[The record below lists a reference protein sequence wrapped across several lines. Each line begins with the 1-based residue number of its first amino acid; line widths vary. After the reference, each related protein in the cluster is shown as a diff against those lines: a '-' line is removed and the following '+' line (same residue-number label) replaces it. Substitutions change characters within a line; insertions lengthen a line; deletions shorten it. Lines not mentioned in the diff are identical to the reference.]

1 MKIKK
6 LLKFGA
12 FSIAVA
18 LSATLFQ
25 ACSDDDDPIETIPA
39 PVITDF
45 SPTEG
50 KEGTVVTING
60 ENFDGAT
67 VTLAGNDVTTSSVT
81 STKIQFSI
89 TASDESGKIVV
100 TTEAGKAES
109 TESLTIVEV
118 VPVPSITSFTPEKG
132 FPDAEVTITGE
143 NLDGASAVTVNGAS
157 VDITTLSLNT
167 STSIIFKVPLE
178 ATIGSGKI
186 TVTTAGGTAES
197 SDSFEVLDPKPDIQN
212 FVPAS
217 YFPGKDIKIEGLNL
231 ADATAVEFT
240 GADNTKI
247 TATILSNT
255 ATEIEVTIP
264 EGAITGKVYVTT
276 ANGTGESAS
285 DFTITDPIPEFTT
298 FMTVDEIE
306 RSWVQRTDSIVIV
319 GNFLKTV
326 TDVKIDGVSE
336 TIRRIAG
343 DTAVVVNI
351 SGTAT
356 SGTVELIAPG
366 GNLTTTDELEVSEVY
381 VVSWFDGVG
390 SPADTG
396 PLYISKDVG
405 DGVWVSGEFNATEV
419 GETIVFD
426 ENDPSNGY
434 LRSFRSTSS
443 NAEVENYLGLPSIG
457 GIDAP
462 FFPQLPSDQAGTTY
476 RVRARSYLDGATFSA
491 RFNDYKEVTRYDL
504 GDTFKEYSWALTDF
518 RDGDLGFP
526 SGMTGVNKVGLEV
539 WDNGT
544 STGGGGVSVDY
555 MVITVRID

>member
-1 MKIKK
+1 MMKIKK

-12 FSIAVA
+12 FSFAIV
-18 LSATLFQ
+18 LGATLFQ

-39 PVITDF
+39 PVITSF

-67 VTLAGNDVTTSSVT
+67 VILAGNDVTTSSVT

-89 TASDESGKIVV
+89 TANDESGKIAV

-118 VPVPSITSFTPEKG
+118 VPAPSITSFTPEEG

-143 NLDGASAVTVNGAS
+143 NLDGASAVTINGTS
-157 VDITTLSLNT
+157 VDIKTLSLNS

-178 ATIGSGKI
+178 TTIGSGKI
-186 TVTTAGGTAES
+186 TVTTAGGNAETS
-197 SDSFEVLDPKPDIQN
+197 KSFEVLDPKPDIQN

-217 YFPGKDIKIEGLNL
+217 YFPGKNIKIEGLNL

-240 GADNTKI
+240 GADDTKVS
-247 TATILSNT
+247 ATIVNNT

-276 ANGTGESAS
+276 AKGAGESAS
-285 DFTITDPIPEFTT
+285 DFTITQPIPEFST
-298 FMTVDEIE
+298 FMTVDKIE

-356 SGTVELIAPG
+356 SGTVQLIAPG
-366 GNLTTTDELEVSEVY
+366 GNFTTTDELEVSEVY
-381 VVSWFDGVG
+381 VISWFDGVG

-405 DGVWVSGEFNATEV
+405 DGVWPSGEFTV
-419 GETIVFD
+419 DETLYFD
-426 ENDPSNGY
+426 SEDPSNGY
-434 LRSFRSTSS
+434 ITSFRSTSA
-443 NAEVENYLGLPSIG
+443 NAEIENYLGLPSIG
-457 GIDAP
+457 GIDPP

-476 RVRARSYLDGATFSA
+476 RVRARSHKDGATFSA
-491 RFNDYKEVTRYDL
+491 RFNDYKEATRYDL
-504 GDTFKEYSWALTDF
+504 GDTFKEYSWALADF
-518 RDGDLGFP
+518 KDGSDLGFP
-526 SGMTGVNKVGLEV
+526 AGMTGVNKVGLEV